1 MIEVV
6 ELFNKINNLQ
16 SRLSFESQPR
26 YAKHLTRTTQ
36 PDSIHQLDPKWL
48 ISNTASMN
56 STNSAHSMSDHAQVR
71 GIHRAIWGLNED
83 LGELLEI

>member
-56 STNSAHSMSDHAQVR
+56 STNSAHSMSDHA
-71 GIHRAIWGLNED
+71 
-83 LGELLEI
+83 